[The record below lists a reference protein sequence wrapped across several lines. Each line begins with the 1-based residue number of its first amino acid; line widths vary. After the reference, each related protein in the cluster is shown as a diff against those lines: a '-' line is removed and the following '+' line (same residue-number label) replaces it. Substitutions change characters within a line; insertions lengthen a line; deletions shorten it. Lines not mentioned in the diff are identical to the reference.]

1 VTSNS
6 QADAQAMT
14 STIIITTIV
23 ATSITGV
30 SIFVISRSL
39 QREGKKRTE
48 ELRIANNQLVVAN
61 EDKIKFDL
69 TDVTIS
75 SVEDMQPRLLADRSN
90 NKVKVL
96 FRPHDNNYYFCP
108 S

>member
-1 VTSNS
+1 MTSNS

-14 STIIITTIV
+14 STIIITTI
-23 ATSITGV
+23 ASITGV

-61 EDKIKFDL
+61 EDKISL
-69 TDVTIS
+69 T
-75 SVEDMQPRLLADRSN
+75 
-90 NKVKVL
+90 
-96 FRPHDNNYYFCP
+96 
-108 S
+108 

>member
-23 ATSITGV
+23 AASITGV

-39 QREGKKRTE
+39 QREGKRKKR
-48 ELRIANNQLVVAN
+48 
-61 EDKIKFDL
+61 
-69 TDVTIS
+69 
-75 SVEDMQPRLLADRSN
+75 
-90 NKVKVL
+90 
-96 FRPHDNNYYFCP
+96 
-108 S
+108 